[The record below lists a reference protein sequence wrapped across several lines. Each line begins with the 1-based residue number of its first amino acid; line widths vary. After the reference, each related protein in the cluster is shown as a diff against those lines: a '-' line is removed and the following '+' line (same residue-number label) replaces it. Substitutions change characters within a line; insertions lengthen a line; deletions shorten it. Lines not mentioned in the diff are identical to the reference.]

1 MNFATCRPSCRR
13 LAAVLVAG
21 ATLALSLPLP
31 VLAAGY
37 PDKPITLVVPFPAGG
52 SVDAVVRAM
61 QPRLAAALGQPL
73 VIDNVGGAGGALG
86 AAKVAVAAN
95 DGYTLLAGSIND
107 MVLAP
112 VLNKNVRYQPKDFVA
127 IGPVVSSP
135 PLLVARK
142 DLPMNDLD
150 AVVAALRAKPESLS
164 YGSPG
169 TGTMQHLLMEDLQSQ
184 AAVRMVHVPYKGAA
198 PLVNDLLG
206 GQVDLAVMV
215 PSTALPHIEA
225 GRLKVL
231 GVASL
236 QRQPSMKNIPTLNEG
251 KTVSGL
257 EANGWI
263 GLFAPK
269 GLAPDRIARLKAA
282 LEATLA
288 DRGVAEQL
296 GKIGMQLPTAAER
309 QGFAEQVG
317 RDETKARSL
326 GVKLQ

>member
-1 MNFATCRPSCRR
+1 MRIPSCLRSRRR
-13 LAAVLVAG
+13 LVAAFVAVTSVLAPS
-21 ATLALSLPLP
+21 LAL
-31 VLAAGY
+31 ATGY
-37 PDKPITLVVPFPAGG
+37 PDKPVTIVVPFPAGG

-61 QPRLAAALGQPL
+61 QPRLAAQLGQPL
-73 VIDNVGGAGGALG
+73 VIENVGGVGGALG
-86 AAKVAVAAN
+86 AARVAGAAN

-107 MVLAP
+107 VVLAP
-112 VLNKNVRYQPKDFVA
+112 VLNRNVRYQPSDFAA
-127 IGPVVSSP
+127 IGPISSTS

-142 DLPMNDLD
+142 DLPMADLD
-150 AVVAALRAKPESLS
+150 AVIAALRAKPESVS

-169 TGTMQHLLMEDLQSQ
+169 IGTMQHLLMEDLQSR
-184 AAVRMVHVPYKGAA
+184 AAVRMVHVPYKGAG
-198 PLVNDLLG
+198 PLINDVLG

-236 QRQPSMKNIPTLNEG
+236 QRQASMKTIPTLNEG
-251 KTVSGL
+251 KTVKGL

-269 GLAPDRIARLKAA
+269 GLAPERAARLKAA

-288 DRGVAEQL
+288 DKRVAEQL
-296 GKIGMQLPTAAER
+296 GTMGMQLPTPAER
-309 QGFAEQVG
+309 RAFAEQVG
-317 RDETKARSL
+317 RDEAKARSIS
-326 GVKLQ
+326 VKHQ